1 MAVTP
6 VNIGTTAG
14 GETLCGVD
22 PYRVGLT
29 IYNSHAT
36 STLYIARSGTT
47 VSATVAEVAVAPG
60 GSVVIDRESGC
71 RLGWKA
77 LSSSGTIAACY
88 TPTYP
93 TDTGVS

>member
-1 MAVTP
+1 MAVTA
-6 VNIGTTAG
+6 VSIGTTAG
-14 GETLCGVD
+14 GESLCGVD

-29 IYNSHAT
+29 VYNSHAT

-47 VSATVAEVAVAPG
+47 LSATLAEVAVAPG
-60 GSVVIDRESGC
+60 QSVVIDRDSGC
-71 RLGWKA
+71 RLAWKA
-77 LSSSGTIAACY
+77 LSSSGTISVSY